1 MAIDGQGEAALF
13 GGDHLVAGGAA
24 AFLDRGGLCRVGRL
38 VVVGIAVSSTR
49 ADRERTCG
57 IGRGQAQ
64 RQHADGSNSTDP
76 RQGRVRAKRGGGEKP
91 PIFRRR
97 IPTRP
102 LAIALA
108 STLPSRGGMAVAPS
122 VKKRQAPSSSA
133 FTLTSASGVSTS
145 TSAAVSVSAT
155 SATASG

>member
-13 GGDHLVAGGAA
+13 GGDHLVARGAA

-76 RQGRVRAKRGGGEKP
+76 GAESIGHGLPPKTWVPSKTKVVNQG
-91 PIFRRR
+91 
-97 IPTRP
+97 
-102 LAIALA
+102 
-108 STLPSRGGMAVAPS
+108 
-122 VKKRQAPSSSA
+122 
-133 FTLTSASGVSTS
+133 
-145 TSAAVSVSAT
+145 
-155 SATASG
+155 